1 MISQTGTIE
10 ITGLSQEILQT
21 IERRARDAGST
32 AEAYLRTLI
41 EQEYA
46 LLTLSPPQIESLR
59 HEIELGRDQIRQG
72 QYRRYDSPDA
82 MMDDLEAELRNR
94 LASKPAG
101 VAQ

>member
-1 MISQTGTIE
+1 MNSQTGAIE

-46 LLTLSPPQIESLR
+46 LLKLSSPQIESLR
-59 HEIELGRDQIRQG
+59 QEVELGRDQIRQG

-82 MMDDLEAELRNR
+82 MMDDIEAELRNR

-101 VAQ
+101 VAP

>member
-1 MISQTGTIE
+1 MSSQTGTIE

-46 LLTLSPPQIESLR
+46 LLTLSSSQIESLR
-59 HEIELGRDQIRQG
+59 HDVEYGRDQIRQG
-72 QYRRYDSPDA
+72 QCHRYDSPDA
-82 MMDDLEAELRNR
+82 MMDDVEAELRNR
-94 LASKPAG
+94 LAGNPPG

>member
-46 LLTLSPPQIESLR
+46 LLTLSSPQIETLR

-72 QYRRYDSPDA
+72 QYRLYDSPDA
-82 MMDDLEAELRNR
+82 MMDDIEAELRSR
-94 LASKPAG
+94 LASNPAG